1 MLSLIIY
8 QLKSLF
14 FRLKNIY
21 EILNDIYYPKLHDML
36 WFTVTSQMLY
46 IYIVTTFYDDAI
58 KLIIY
63 VSN

>member
-21 EILNDIYYPKLHDML
+21 EILNDIYYPKLHDMI
-36 WFTVTSQMLY
+36 WFIVRSQMLY